1 MQGLPYGKK
10 FCGLLAVCIFSKA
23 QTRKNTRNHQFAKEN
38 LRKNA
43 KWFGTD
49 KAKITAWLSY
59 KNLLWTMKVLSKFN
73 NKGKTTADE

>member
-43 KWFGTD
+43 K
-49 KAKITAWLSY
+49 
-59 KNLLWTMKVLSKFN
+59 
-73 NKGKTTADE
+73 